1 MYGENILKGD
11 CEDEVCSL
19 YALACTVVCDEMRK
33 YDVIVVGASTTGSWF
48 AKKIAEKGFRVLMI
62 EKQKKE
68 NVSRDYDIFHM
79 ATAEMEKFGLTVPE
93 KSEPD
98 YAFEFVGGAAYS
110 AFGNYPKPSH
120 THVTGLHK
128 HEYVL
133 RMNREAQDAGAE
145 IEYSASFSGCIFDGG
160 GRIVG
165 IRYRTEEGEKE
176 AYGALVA
183 DCTGIA
189 AAVRTSLP
197 DTAAV
202 ENFRLTPRDLFY
214 VILYY
219 VRYRDGHP
227 KTMHTDSFLQYKC
240 WSAPS
245 DDPKGGIL
253 GVGANLSFDYA
264 EEMFGEFRR
273 RVPMEPYTVQKIEK
287 SMTPYHRP
295 PYSMVDDGFLAMGD
309 AACLNKPNNGEGC
322 ISALYQA
329 QIAVEVVSKALT
341 EGGYLTKERLWS
353 INTRYM
359 EEKGRMSCALR
370 AALIGAAAMTEEE
383 NEYLFKHDVIFSRKI
398 MSGLDGGISLSS
410 GDVLHHIRTISKAA
424 LDGSIRKEY
433 LKDVYGALKR
443 ALAIYK
449 IYSDYPG
456 TPDGLTE
463 WAEKADEIWAEV
475 GTMADKCD
483 MSILERSE
491 KRLRGEK
498 AGFPMYRE

>member
-1 MYGENILKGD
+1 MVL
-11 CEDEVCSL
+11 
-19 YALACTVVCDEMRK
+19 CDEMRK
-33 YDVIVVGASTTGSWF
+33 YDVIIVGASTTGSWF
-48 AKKIAEKGFRVLMI
+48 AKKISENGFKVLLI

-68 NVSRDYDIFHM
+68 DVSRDYDIFHM
-79 ATAEMEKFGLTVPE
+79 ATNEMEKFGLTIPE
-93 KSEPD
+93 KTDSD

-128 HEYVL
+128 HEYIM
-133 RMNREAQDAGAE
+133 RMNREALKAGAE
-145 IEYSASFSGCIFDGG
+145 IEYSASFSGCIFDDS
-160 GRIVG
+160 GRITG
-165 IRYRTEEGEKE
+165 ITYQTEEGVKE
-176 AYGALVA
+176 AYCSLVA
-183 DCTGIA
+183 DCSGIS

-197 DTAAV
+197 DTSAA
-202 ENFRLTPRDLFY
+202 ENFKLTPRDLLY

-219 VRYRDGHP
+219 VRFRDDHP
-227 KTMHTDSFLQYKC
+227 KTEHTDSFLQYKC

-273 RVPMEPYTVQKIEK
+273 RVPIEPYTVQKIEK
-287 SMTPYHRP
+287 SITPYHRP
-295 PYSMVDDGFLAMGD
+295 PYSMVDDGFIAMGD

-329 QIAVEVVSKALT
+329 QIAVEVVSEALK

-353 INTRYM
+353 INTRYI
-359 EEKGRMSCALR
+359 EEKGKMSCALR

-383 NEYLFKHDVIFSRKI
+383 NEYLFKNDVIFSQKI
-398 MSGLDGGISLSS
+398 MSGLDGGISLSL
-410 GDVLHHIRTISKAA
+410 GDVIHHVRYISKAA

-433 LKDVYGALKR
+433 LKDVYDALKR

-449 IYSDYPG
+449 IYSDYPE
-456 TPDGLTE
+456 TPEGLSV
-463 WAEKADEIWAEV
+463 WSEKADGIWADV

-483 MSILERSE
+483 KSILERSE

-498 AGFPMYRE
+498 VAFPMYSE